1 MRRGHVH
8 LLTAG
13 LLAGLV
19 PGDAPGS
26 MGQDGVAIEDTKT
39 ITIEDPILAAS
50 GEYVFSL
57 PLFTFEGPLGW
68 SLLLR
73 HCPRYLNRPDYHYEY
88 GAGFEHNLPRLCLQG
103 TNCAVE
109 NVNDTDEIEFTSS
122 GGAWRLTSD
131 ATRGYEL
138 RETGTATNQGCVYF
152 LHPDEQRIFGFD
164 KGIRRQLVSPPSFL
178 MDRNGNTIRF
188 TTNALGRI
196 GRMADARGRWV
207 DWQYAGSTTVLATGL
222 VDHAGR
228 RIALAYTNGTANLE
242 RVVMP
247 DGGVHRIAWS
257 KAYSPTN
264 LSWWVWSVG
273 AHVLPRGNT
282 PSVQSNVFLGNELGG
297 FNVRVLWQED
307 AYGHRTILAY
317 SNETGRTSVQRPDGS
332 SAAFT
337 HARRATAQ
345 WAMPELGPPLQ
356 ITGPTGAS
364 INLAAN
370 EHGQLARVTDRTGA
384 SSSLGWDATTRDLLS
399 VSNAAG
405 AALRY
410 TYADATQTFTNP
422 VNGETFS
429 FTFRDVARV
438 DHPDGTWE
446 TYLRDAAGNPTQR
459 TDRAGAVWRHT
470 YDAEGRPVASVDP
483 LGGTNV
489 FAYGTNGLL
498 AAARDADGVGR
509 GYAYDVRDRMIAV
522 TNLADGTLRRFEYDN
537 GDRVT
542 NAVDETGR
550 ALAIAYDANGN
561 VVRLAG
567 SSGQPIVYE
576 YDLMDRVTNRI
587 DAVGATDRTF
597 FDARGRLARRIGPNG
612 VETTWAF
619 DADDRMTNHTV
630 AGSAWQTR
638 YDAEGVP
645 VLTVDPLGHA
655 TGYGLDALGRVS
667 AVTNALGRV
676 TRIGR
681 DVLGATVAV
690 TNAAGFAAALQRDA
704 QGVVTNRALPGGL
717 SFATAYDALGGLRTI
732 RDGNGQAWTFD
743 YTSGGRLKSV
753 TDPLGG
759 MREMT
764 YDTRGRPAT
773 VQAPGGIRMTN
784 TYDAAGRTT
793 CRSYAGGPEFVFAF
807 DAAGRLTNV
816 AGEVLAHDA
825 AGRVTNVLVSDVG
838 FSARYDGAGRLL
850 EAGYSNGAVRVIYAY
865 DPVTGLLTNVTDT
878 VAGGRVAFEYDA
890 ALQLCAVRRGN
901 GLDAMETR
909 DAAGQRTRMQDGAGI
924 DLQFA
929 YDAAGLMTNV
939 DYALPLDP
947 APWILSGTNAWTY
960 DAASQNASGG
970 WGYDAAGRVTN
981 LGGTVTLAWD
991 GASQLVRIDGVA
1003 LDYDAYGG
1011 IVRRIEGSA
1020 TNRFFHH
1027 AALGMRP
1034 IVAERDETTGAVRR
1048 YYVWTPGGALLYSIE
1063 MGGVPSVRYHHFDA
1077 VGSTVA
1083 LTDGGGAVTDRYAY
1097 DPAGRLLHHQG
1108 PSDQPFT
1115 FVGRH
1120 GVRHEPGGQLY
1131 QMGARYYDP
1140 DAGRFLSRDP
1150 AWPAVDAPFEL
1161 NPYAYAGANPVQFV
1175 DPLGLK
1181 TTIQSSDQLYDVNA
1195 PVYTIGGQEYQIFIT
1210 TDRGLEPLVINHEI
1224 AQPGDGTWSLDYAVA
1239 QAARPRYADP
1249 SDVPWIRNRLVF
1261 MNLKAY
1267 RKVRFMDRLVHE
1279 WPRERA
1285 LAHMMRHN
1293 KVRALLWFQ
1302 AKLVRARLEKRT
1314 TRLMLFIEDM
1324 KMSRIPEDR
1333 PAYNR
1338 ADTERGILEGIV
1350 KQANDIPTFFDIAD
1364 SPEEALKAM
1373 QAVLDDPAIGG
1384 DPVATE
1390 RYGRF
1395 FK

>member
-1 MRRGHVH
+1 MRRGHHH
-8 LLTAG
+8 LATIG
-13 LLAGLV
+13 LLILLLRGESSA
-19 PGDAPGS
+19 S
-26 MGQDGVAIEDTKT
+26 MGQDGVSIEDTKA
-39 ITIEDPILAAS
+39 ITIEDPILAS
-50 GEYVFSL
+50 TGEYTFAL
-57 PLFTFEGPLGW
+57 PLYQFEGPIGW
-68 SLLLR
+68 SLMLR

-122 GGAWRLTSD
+122 GGVWRVTSD

-138 RETGTATNQGCVYF
+138 RETGTATNQGYVYF

-164 KGIRRQLVSPPSFL
+164 KGVQRQLVSPATFL
-178 MDRNGNTIRF
+178 MDRNGNTLRF

-196 GRMADARGRWV
+196 GRMSDGYGRWV
-207 DWQYAGSTTVLATGL
+207 DWQYASNTTVLVTGM

-228 RIALAYTNGTANLE
+228 RMALAYTNGNANLE

-273 AHVLPRGNT
+273 AHVWPRGNAPT
-282 PSVQSNVFLGNELGG
+282 VQSNVFLGNELGG
-297 FNVRVLWQED
+297 FHVRVLWQED
-307 AYGHRTILAY
+307 AYGHRSTIAY
-317 SNETGRTSVQRPDGS
+317 SNETGRTTVQRSDGS
-332 SAAFT
+332 TAGFT
-337 HARRATAQ
+337 HARRATAS
-345 WAMPELGPPLQ
+345 WAMPDQGPPLQ
-356 ITGPTGAS
+356 LTDGAGRS
-364 INLAAN
+364 INLTTN
-370 EHGQLARVTDRTGA
+370 EHGQLAGLTDRTGV
-384 SSSLGWDATTRDLLS
+384 SSSLGWDAATRDLLS
-399 VSNAAG
+399 VSNSTG

-410 TYADATQTFTNP
+410 TYADAAQTFTNP

-429 FTFRDVARV
+429 FTFRDVTRV
-438 DHPDGTWE
+438 DYPDGTWE
-446 TYLRDAAGNPTQR
+446 TFLRDAAGNPTQR
-459 TDRAGAVWRHT
+459 TDRAGATWRYR
-470 YDAEGRPVASVDP
+470 YDDAGRPVGCVDP
-483 LGGTNV
+483 LGGTNG

-509 GYAYDVRDRMIAV
+509 GYAYDTRDRVAAV

-542 NAVDETGR
+542 NAIDETGR

-587 DAVGATDRTF
+587 DAAGATDRTF
-597 FDARGRLARRIGPNG
+597 FDARGRLARRIGPDG
-612 VETTWAF
+612 VETRWEF
-619 DADDRMTNHTV
+619 DADDRMTNQTV
-630 AGSAWQTR
+630 AGAAWRTR
-638 YDAEGVP
+638 YDAEGAP
-645 VLTVDPLGHA
+645 VLTTDPLGHA
-655 TGYGLDALGRVS
+655 TGYGLDALGRVA
-667 AVTNALGRV
+667 AVTDALGRV
-676 TRIGR
+676 TRLGR

-690 TNAAGFAAALQRDA
+690 TNAAGLVTRLQRDA
-704 QGVVTNRALPGGL
+704 QGLVTNRALPGGL
-717 SFATAYDALGGLRTI
+717 TFSTTYDAMGGLRTM
-732 RDGNGQAWTFD
+732 RDGRGQAWTFD
-743 YTSGGRLKSV
+743 YTAGGRLKSV

-759 MREMT
+759 VRET
-764 YDTRGRPAT
+764 TFDARGRVAT
-773 VQAPGGIRMTN
+773 VQAPGGLRMTN

-793 CRSYAGGPEFVFAF
+793 RRAYAGGPDLAFAF
-807 DAAGRLTNV
+807 DAVGRQTNI
-816 AGEVLAHDA
+816 AGEVVAYDA
-825 AGRVTNVLVSDVG
+825 AGRVTNALVSGVG
-838 FSARYDGAGRLL
+838 FSARYDAAGRLL
-850 EAGYSNGAVRVIYAY
+850 EAGYSNGAVRVTYAY
-865 DPVTGLLTNVTDT
+865 DPTTGLLTNVTDN
-878 VAGGRVAFEYDA
+878 VAGGRVGFEYDA
-890 ALQLCAVRRGN
+890 AMQLRAVHRGN
-901 GLDAMETR
+901 GLDATDTR
-909 DAAGQRTRMQDGAGI
+909 DAAGQLTRKQDGAGV

-939 DYALPLDP
+939 DYTLPLDP
-947 APWILSGTNAWTY
+947 APWMLAGTNAGTY

-970 WGYDAAGRVTN
+970 WAYDAAGRATN

-991 GASQLVRIDGVA
+991 GASQVVRIDGVT
-1003 LDYDAYGG
+1003 LDYDAFGG
-1011 IVRRIEGSA
+1011 LVRRSEGAA
-1020 TNRFFHH
+1020 TNRLFHH
-1027 AALGMRP
+1027 PALGMRP
-1034 IVAERDETTGAVRR
+1034 IVAERDEATGTVRR
-1048 YYVWTPGGALLYSIE
+1048 YYVWTPGGALLYAIE
-1063 MGGVPSVRYHHFDA
+1063 MGGTPMVRYYHFDA

-1083 LTDGGGAVTDRYAY
+1083 LSDGGGAVTDRYAY

-1120 GVRHEPGGQLY
+1120 GVRRESAGGLY
-1131 QMGARYYDP
+1131 QMGVRYYHP
-1140 DAGRFLSRDP
+1140 GAGRFLSRDP
-1150 AWPAVDAPFEL
+1150 AWPAVDAPLEL
-1161 NPYAYAGANPVQFV
+1161 NPYAYASANPMQFV

-1181 TTIQSSDQLYDVNA
+1181 TTIQSSDELYDVTA

-1210 TDRGLEPLVINHEI
+1210 TERGLEPLVINHPI
-1224 AQPGDGTWSLDYAVA
+1224 AEPGDGSWSLDYAVA

-1249 SDVPWIRNRLVF
+1249 SEVPWIRNRLVF
-1261 MNLKAY
+1261 INLKAY

-1279 WPRERA
+1279 WPREKA
-1285 LAHMMRHN
+1285 LAHMIRHN
-1293 KVRALLWFQ
+1293 KVRALLWFE
-1302 AKLVRARLEKRT
+1302 AKALRARLEKRI

-1338 ADTERGILEGIV
+1338 AGLERGILEGIV
-1350 KQANDIPTFFDIAD
+1350 KQANDIPTFFDISD
-1364 SPEEALKAM
+1364 NPEDALKAM

-1384 DPVATE
+1384 DPAATE
-1390 RYGRF
+1390 RYGHF